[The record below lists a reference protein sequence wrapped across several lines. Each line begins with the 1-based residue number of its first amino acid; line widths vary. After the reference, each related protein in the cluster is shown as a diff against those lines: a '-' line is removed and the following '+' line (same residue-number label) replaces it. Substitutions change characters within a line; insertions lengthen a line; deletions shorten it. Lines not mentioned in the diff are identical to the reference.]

1 MTTDTI
7 KSDFQ
12 LDQYAADLAEDIV
25 TAFDS
30 GHGFDGAMKMAHEY
44 ADGSEHVID
53 NYKAH
58 AICQNCNTDAGEQYV
73 ADMGEPQGGWSCDG
87 LAVAIAYGEL
97 RHRIMV
103 AIAEKGIS

>member
-7 KSDFQ
+7 KSDYQ

-30 GHGFDGAMKMAHEY
+30 GHGFDGAIEMAHEY
-44 ADGSEHVID
+44 ADGSEHVIY

-58 AICQNCNTDAGEQYV
+58 AICQNCNTENGEAFLEDIGGPGKDATYN
-73 ADMGEPQGGWSCDG
+73 SI
-87 LAVAIAYGEL
+87 AVAIAYGEL

-103 AIAEKGIS
+103 ALAEKGIS